1 MSKTFVIGNRL
12 KDEWIE
18 VLDTDK
24 KELEFTSVLVSAKEY
39 QQEEDAQYDLS
50 EIQNTGFFRDL
61 QIYIKEDN
69 KAYRIDEHDSF
80 M

>member
-1 MSKTFVIGNRL
+1 MSSKFVIGNRE
-12 KDEWIE
+12 KNEWIS

-24 KELEFTSVLVSAKEY
+24 KELEFTSVLARAKEY
-39 QQEEDAQYDLS
+39 PQEEDAQYCLA
-50 EIQNTGFFRDL
+50 EIHNTGYFGDL

-69 KAYRIDEHDSF
+69 KAYKIDEHDSF